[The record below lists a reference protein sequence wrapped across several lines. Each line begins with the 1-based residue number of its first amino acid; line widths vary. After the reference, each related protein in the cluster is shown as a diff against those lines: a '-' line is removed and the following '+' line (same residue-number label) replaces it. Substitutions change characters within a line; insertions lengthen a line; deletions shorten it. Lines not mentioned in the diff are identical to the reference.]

1 VRRRWLAAILVAAT
15 AIVLWSP
22 LLKPAGQA
30 AILISDIFTEQLI
43 GTNLAAA
50 VTPAPRMVEGDDSF
64 AGIPMRVTYWRPG
77 WGDQHPAIMIV
88 PGAAP
93 RGNDEPILRS
103 FGLSLARAGYL
114 VMLPEFPF
122 LKEGRF
128 DSTSARQ
135 IDAAFA
141 HVRSLPDTRER
152 SVSAFGVSVGAGLML
167 VAAAREPALR
177 EATFLAVLGGYYDI
191 DTYLAS
197 LASRSQRSAS
207 GTTPWEPSQEVQERL
222 PRAALDVVP
231 ASARDAVRMAIT
243 PAPYETALA
252 RIRSLPPEARSAY
265 DSVSPE
271 SVWSEIR
278 PPIYWIHD
286 PLDTFEPLAEA
297 EAALAAPR
305 QGHMQL
311 AVPRLVSHAAPIGE
325 EAKAQGPLYVAGE
338 LWRLLT
344 FTVEVLRV
352 AG

>member
-1 VRRRWLAAILVAAT
+1 VRRRFWVVLLLVVAIAL
-15 AIVLWSP
+15 LWSP

-30 AILISDIFTEQLI
+30 AILIGDIFSEQLI

-50 VTPAPRMVEGDDSF
+50 VTPEPRVAEDDGTF
-64 AGIPMRVTYWRPG
+64 AGTAMRVTYWRPG
-77 WGDQHPAIMIV
+77 WGDRHPAIMIV

-93 RGNDEPILRS
+93 RGNDEPTLRS
-103 FGLSLARAGYL
+103 FGLTLARAGYL

-128 DSTSARQ
+128 DPAATRQ
-135 IDAAFA
+135 LDAAFA
-141 HVRSLPDTRER
+141 HARALPETRGL
-152 SVSAFGVSVGAGLML
+152 SVGAFGVSVGAGMML
-167 VAAAREPALR
+167 VAAGRERALR
-177 EATFLAVLGGYYDI
+177 DAAFLAVLGGYYDL

-197 LASRSQRSAS
+197 LASRMQRTAS
-207 GTTPWEPSQEVQERL
+207 GTIPWEPSQEAQDRL
-222 PRAALDVVP
+222 PPAAVDLVP
-231 ASARDAVRMAIT
+231 ASARDAVRAAIA
-243 PAPYETALA
+243 PASYEVALG
-252 RIRSLPPEARSAY
+252 RIRALPADARSAY

-278 PPIYWIHD
+278 PPIYWVHD

-305 QGHMQL
+305 SGRMQL
-311 AVPRLVSHAAPIGE
+311 VVPRLVSHAAPIGE
-325 EAKAQGPLYVAGE
+325 DAKEQGPLYVAGE

-344 FTVEVLRV
+344 FTFEVLRV

>member
-1 VRRRWLAAILVAAT
+1 VRRRWLAAILIAAT

-30 AILISDIFTEQLI
+30 AILIGDIFTEQLV

-50 VTPAPRMVEGDDSF
+50 VTPEPRMFEDDDSF
-64 AGIPMRVTYWRPG
+64 AGVPMRVTYWRPA
-77 WGDQHPAIMIV
+77 WGEAHPAIVIV

-103 FGLSLARAGYL
+103 FGVALARAGYL

-135 IDAAFA
+135 IAAAFA
-141 HVRSLPDTRER
+141 HVRRLPDTRER
-152 SVSAFGVSVGAGLML
+152 SVGAFGVSVGAGLML
-167 VAAAREPALR
+167 VAAAREPALQ
-177 EATFLAVLGGYYDI
+177 EAAFLGVLGGYYDI

-231 ASARDAVRMAIT
+231 ASARDAVRAAIE
-243 PAPYETALA
+243 PASYEVALG
-252 RIRSLPPEARSAY
+252 RIRALPAEARSAY

-305 QGHMQL
+305 SGRMQL
-311 AVPRLVSHAAPIGE
+311 VVPRLVAHAAPIGE
-325 EAKAQGPLYVAGE
+325 ETKAQGPLYVAGE

-344 FTVEVLRV
+344 FTFEVLRV

>member
-1 VRRRWLAAILVAAT
+1 VSRGRWIVLIL
-15 AIVLWSP
+15 IVSIALLWSP
-22 LLKPAGQA
+22 LIKPGGQA
-30 AILISDIFTEQLI
+30 AILIGDIFTEQLV

-50 VTPAPRMVEGDDSF
+50 ITPEPRMVEDAGSF
-64 AGIPMRVTYWRPG
+64 AGSSMRVTYWRPG
-77 WGDQHPAIMIV
+77 WGDRHPAIMVV

-93 RGNDEPILRS
+93 RGNDEPTLRS
-103 FGLSLARAGYL
+103 FGLTLSRAGYL

-128 DSTSARQ
+128 DSAATRQ
-135 IDAAFA
+135 LDAAFA
-141 HVRSLPDTRER
+141 HARALPETQGL
-152 SVSAFGVSVGAGLML
+152 SVGAFGVSVGAGMML
-167 VAAAREPALR
+167 VAAGREPALR
-177 EATFLAVLGGYYDI
+177 DAAFLAVLGGYFDL

-197 LASRSQRSAS
+197 LVSRTQLSAS
-207 GTTPWEPSQEVQERL
+207 GPSPWEPSQEAQDRL
-222 PRAALDVVP
+222 PPGAIDLAPP
-231 ASARDAVRMAIT
+231 AARDAVRAALE
-243 PAPYETALA
+243 PAPYEVALG
-252 RIRSLPPEARSAY
+252 RIRTLPTDARSAY

-271 SVWSEIR
+271 TVWSEIR

-305 QGHMQL
+305 AGRMQL
-311 AVPRLVSHAAPIGE
+311 VVPRLVSHAAPVGE

-344 FTVEVLRV
+344 FTFEVLRV